1 MDDWIEW
8 AFRQLKPAVAA
19 APATDNAAP
28 ALIHQLTVLEQA
40 LSAGQGS
47 SLVPGGSAP
56 SLADLVVAPIAKCAL
71 GFFGEHE
78 YVRTNLPTCACLSA
92 CQPPFARSRRS
103 ALSRNPHQ

>member
-1 MDDWIEW
+1 MEW

-19 APATDNAAP
+19 APASDNAAP

-47 SLVPGGSAP
+47 SLVHGGAAP
-56 SLADLVVAPIAKCAL
+56 SLADLVVAPIAKRAL

-78 YVRTNLPTCACLSA
+78 YVRPYLRQSVCLPVGQSLLSV
-92 CQPPFARSRRS
+92 CQSTVVRSRRFS
-103 ALSRNPHQ
+103 L